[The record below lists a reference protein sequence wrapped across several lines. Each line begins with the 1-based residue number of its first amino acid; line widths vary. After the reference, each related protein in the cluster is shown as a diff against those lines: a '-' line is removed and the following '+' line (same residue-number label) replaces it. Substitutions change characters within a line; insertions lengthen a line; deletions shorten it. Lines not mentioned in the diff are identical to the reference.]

1 MTWADRNLAELREG
15 NISQCRPRGGSMRGR
30 IESGQQVTLDPTI
43 EPKINDAVMCRCKG
57 NIYIHLVKAIQGHG
71 DKRRF
76 LIGNNRGGTN
86 GWVSRNGIFGVVTE
100 VTD

>member
-1 MTWADRNLAELREG
+1 MSWADRNIAELREG
-15 NISQCRPRGGSMRGR
+15 KITQCRPRGGSMKGR
-30 IESGQQVTLDPTI
+30 IESGPLVTIDPTI
-43 EPKINDAVMCRCKG
+43 EPKVDDAVMCRCKG
-57 NIYIHLVKAIQGHG
+57 NVYTHLVKALQGHG